1 MDVQKL
7 PEEDFRIQ
15 RALISLR
22 SVRILIG
29 APLLLAL
36 SMSLGVGCATH
47 LPDPKMTKYA
57 FPRGRAFVGDVKRP
71 YKKLGQVR
79 TKVNYNTLDWI
90 HEEDQ
95 LCRNYYNKGV
105 HDLVKRAQD
114 QGADAVIDIQSVVF
128 NDLDGEETYPTPEC
142 SDDGQEGQI
151 LLQGIAVK
159 WTVSEKEKSP
169 SH

>member
-1 MDVQKL
+1 M
-7 PEEDFRIQ
+7 
-15 RALISLR
+15 
-22 SVRILIG
+22 
-29 APLLLAL
+29 
-36 SMSLGVGCATH
+36 
-47 LPDPKMTKYA
+47 
-57 FPRGRAFVGDVKRP
+57 GDVKRP

-159 WTVSEKEKSP
+159 WTVSEKEKRP